1 MWYSVSGGMEFENVR
16 MTYFLRQALLQRVSP
31 SQGMLSIDNRN
42 TIWIKEGSTP
52 SKEKSGSNRIDE

>member
-1 MWYSVSGGMEFENVR
+1 MEFENVR

>member
-1 MWYSVSGGMEFENVR
+1 MEFENVG

-42 TIWIKEGSTP
+42 RIWIKGGSLL
-52 SKEKSGSNRIDE
+52 SKESSGSNRIDE